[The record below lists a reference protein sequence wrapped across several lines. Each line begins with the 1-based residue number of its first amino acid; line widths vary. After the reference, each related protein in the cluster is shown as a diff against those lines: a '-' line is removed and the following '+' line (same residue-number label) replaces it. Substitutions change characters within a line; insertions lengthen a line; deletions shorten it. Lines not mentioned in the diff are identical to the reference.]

1 MEAHKHLLL
10 QARFS
15 ARGRVESYYET
26 WMRLLVSK
34 IGMRELSP
42 PAAIRSHVK
51 GNKGITC
58 SCMITTSHIVL
69 HTWEDT
75 HPGLLQLD
83 VYSCKDFEIEKVVE
97 HLKSLWLDE
106 DTVQY
111 KFLDRENGFLE
122 LNG

>member
-1 MEAHKHLLL
+1 
-10 QARFS
+10 
-15 ARGRVESYYET
+15 
-26 WMRLLVSK
+26 
-34 IGMRELSP
+34 
-42 PAAIRSHVK
+42 
-51 GNKGITC
+51 
-58 SCMITTSHIVL
+58 MITTSHIVL

-106 DTVQY
+106 DTIQY